1 MMEPVVAPFRD
12 AVAAVRL
19 NAPTRPIVSTVTGT
33 LLSAEEATSPDYWAR
48 HLREAVRFS
57 TALQTLLDGE
67 GTVSPVLLE
76 VGPRGTLNAL
86 ARQQPVV
93 QKQRVATVASL
104 TDNPADERR
113 DLLAA
118 AGRLWSQGAAIDP
131 AAFDTRAIRHRLR
144 LPTYPFE
151 RQRYWVEAV
160 AASPSNVIS
169 HPAVAAAARTTTV
182 LEPVMPSPA
191 TAVPAATVPAAPAPG
206 RRERLVGQLRGL
218 FENVAGFDMSD
229 ADADTN
235 FIELGLDSLMLTQVA
250 VQLQKTFEVPVNF
263 RQLMGDCS
271 SLDRLAGM
279 LDASL
284 PAEAAPAPAPMQA
297 APAVPAV
304 AAPLAVA
311 PVALPALDGG
321 NDFTRQVI
329 AQQMQLM
336 AQQLALLSGG
346 VSVAAAVAPVAPAAP
361 APVVSV
367 PVAAPPAP
375 QPAASAKPAEAE
387 EDTAAVQQKYDVKK
401 AFGAIARIDNHV
413 DTDLTPQQKAKL
425 DAFLDRYVARTR
437 KSKEYTQ
444 ANRAQLADPRVVN
457 GFRPLTKEIVYQIVV
472 ERSKGSRVFDID
484 GNEYVDALN
493 GFGMSL
499 FGWQPDFVLD
509 AVREQLDKG
518 YEIGPQHPVAGEVA
532 QLVCELTGHDRA
544 ALCNTG
550 SEAVLGALRVART
563 ITARST
569 VVLFTGS
576 YHGIVDEVIVRGTK
590 SLRAVPAAPGILRN
604 TAENVLVLDYGTPE
618 AMEIIKSRINE
629 IAAVLVEPVQSR
641 RLDFRPVEFL
651 RELRQLT
658 QDNGALL
665 IFDEVVTGFRS
676 NPGGVQA
683 IFGIK
688 ADLATYGKVVGGGF
702 PIGVIAGK
710 REYMDALDGGHW
722 QYGDDSVPT
731 VGVTYFAGTFVRHPL
746 ALVAAKAVLEHFK
759 ADGGE
764 LQKRLNAKA
773 EALAADINAYCAD
786 VGAPVSVKQY
796 ASVWKTHWHEAHPLQ
811 DLLFASMR
819 MRGIHILDNFP
830 CFITTAHSDA
840 DIARIATAFKDAVAE
855 LQDME
860 LLPRRAA
867 TPKTVMD
874 ASRPVVPGARLGRE
888 PDGTP
893 AWFVPNPEQP
903 GKYMKV
909 SA

>member
-1 MMEPVVAPFRD
+1 
-12 AVAAVRL
+12 AVAAVRMR
-19 NAPTRPIVSTVTGT
+19 APTLPIVSTVTAAPLDAAT
-33 LLSAEEATSPDYWAR
+33 ATSPEYWAR
-48 HLREAVRFS
+48 HLREPVRFS
-57 TALQTLLDGE
+57 PALQALLDDP
-67 GTVSPVLLE
+67 SRILLE

-86 ARQQPVV
+86 ARQQPSL
-93 QKQRVATVASL
+93 QKQRIAAVASL
-104 TDNPADERR
+104 SDNPASEQR
-113 DLLAA
+113 DLLSA
-118 AGRLWSQGAAIDP
+118 AGRLWSLGAAIDP
-131 AAFDTRAIRHRLR
+131 AAFDRREIRHRLR

-151 RQRYWVEAV
+151 RQRYWVEAI
-160 AASPSNVIS
+160 AASTSNVIP
-169 HPAVAAAARTTTV
+169 HPAIAAVARTQTA
-182 LEPVMPSPA
+182 LETVMPQSATPA
-191 TAVPAATVPAAPAPG
+191 AVPPAAPAAATG

-218 FENVAGFDMSD
+218 FENVAGFDMAD
-229 ADADTN
+229 ADVDTN

-250 VQLQKTFEVPVNF
+250 VQLQKTFEMPIGF

-271 SLDRLAGM
+271 SLDRLAAM
-279 LDASL
+279 LDEAL
-284 PAEAAPAPAPMQA
+284 PPEAAAPAPVAAVQPA
-297 APAVPAV
+297 AVAPAPV
-304 AAPLAVA
+304 AMAMA

-346 VSVAAAVAPVAPAAP
+346 VA
-361 APVVSV
+361 
-367 PVAAPPAP
+367 AAPPAP
-375 QPAASAKPAEAE
+375 VAVAPAPQPQPQPVAAPAAAAPKPVVEGE
-387 EDTAAVQQKYDVKK
+387 EDTGAVQQKYDVKK
-401 AFGAIARIDNHV
+401 AFGAIARIDNNA
-413 DTDLTPQQKAKL
+413 DLELSPQQKAKL
-425 DAFLDRYVARTR
+425 TAFIDRYVARTR
-437 KSKEYTQ
+437 KSKDYTQ
-444 ANRAQLADPRVVN
+444 ANRARLADPRVVN

-472 ERSKGSRVFDID
+472 EKSKGSRVIDID
-484 GNEYVDALN
+484 GNEYIDALN

-550 SEAVLGALRVART
+550 SEAVLGALRIART
-563 ITARST
+563 VTARST

-618 AMEIIKSRINE
+618 AMEIIKSRAKE
-629 IAAVLVEPVQSR
+629 IAAVIVEPVQSR
-641 RLDFRPVEFL
+641 RLDFRPVDFL
-651 RELRQLT
+651 KELRQVT

-688 ADLATYGKVVGGGF
+688 ADIATYGKVVGGGF

-773 EALAADINAYCAD
+773 EALAADINAYCAE

-796 ASVWKTHWHEAHPLQ
+796 ASAWKTHWPENHPLQ
-811 DLLFASMR
+811 DLLFAAMR
-819 MRGIHILDNFP
+819 LRGIHILDNFP
-830 CFITTAHSDA
+830 CFITTAHSDE
-840 DIARIATAFKDAVAE
+840 DLARIATAFKEAVAE

-860 LLPRRAA
+860 FLPRRAA

-874 ASRPVVPGARLGRE
+874 ASKPVVPGARLGRE

>member
-1 MMEPVVAPFRD
+1 MKSSSLARCRSLSSIVAW
-12 AVAAVRL
+12 
-19 NAPTRPIVSTVTGT
+19 
-33 LLSAEEATSPDYWAR
+33 LSIR
-48 HLREAVRFS
+48 
-57 TALQTLLDGE
+57 
-67 GTVSPVLLE
+67 
-76 VGPRGTLNAL
+76 AL
-86 ARQQPVV
+86 AH
-93 QKQRVATVASL
+93 T
-104 TDNPADERR
+104 
-113 DLLAA
+113 
-118 AGRLWSQGAAIDP
+118 
-131 AAFDTRAIRHRLR
+131 
-144 LPTYPFE
+144 
-151 RQRYWVEAV
+151 
-160 AASPSNVIS
+160 
-169 HPAVAAAARTTTV
+169 
-182 LEPVMPSPA
+182 
-191 TAVPAATVPAAPAPG
+191 
-206 RRERLVGQLRGL
+206 
-218 FENVAGFDMSD
+218 
-229 ADADTN
+229 
-235 FIELGLDSLMLTQVA
+235 
-250 VQLQKTFEVPVNF
+250 
-263 RQLMGDCS
+263 
-271 SLDRLAGM
+271 
-279 LDASL
+279 
-284 PAEAAPAPAPMQA
+284 
-297 APAVPAV
+297 
-304 AAPLAVA
+304 
-311 PVALPALDGG
+311 
-321 NDFTRQVI
+321 
-329 AQQMQLM
+329 
-336 AQQLALLSGG
+336 
-346 VSVAAAVAPVAPAAP
+346 
-361 APVVSV
+361 
-367 PVAAPPAP
+367 
-375 QPAASAKPAEAE
+375 
-387 EDTAAVQQKYDVKK
+387 KYDVKK
-401 AFGAIARIDNHV
+401 AFGAIARIENHV
-413 DTDLTPQQKAKL
+413 DTDLSPQQKARL
-425 DAFLDRYVARTR
+425 DAFMDRYVARTR

-444 ANRAQLADPRVVN
+444 THRAQLADPRVVN

-499 FGWQPDFVLD
+499 FGWQPQFVLD
-509 AVREQLDKG
+509 AVRDQLDKG
-518 YEIGPQHPVAGEVA
+518 YEIGPQHPVAGDVA

-550 SEAVLGALRVART
+550 SEAVLGALRIART

-618 AMEIIKSRINE
+618 AMEIIRSRIGE

-651 RELRQLT
+651 KELRQLT

-688 ADLATYGKVVGGGF
+688 ADIATYGKVVGGGF

-746 ALVAAKAVLEHFK
+746 ALVAAKAVLGHFK

-830 CFITTAHSDA
+830 CFITTAHSDE
-840 DIARIATAFKDAVAE
+840 DIARIATAFKEAVAE

-874 ASRPVVPGARLGRE
+874 ASKPVVPGARIGKD
-888 PDGTP
+888 PDGKP
-893 AWFVPNPEQP
+893 AWFVPNPDKP
-903 GKYMKV
+903 GKFMKV
-909 SA
+909 DA